1 MEGMRKIAVAAND
14 DCTIAEYIDNPP
26 SVVVYEVNE
35 KEVINRTVR
44 YYRQDIFEVL
54 NDCDTVVGKKCSD
67 TLKEQLSS
75 KGLIPVL
82 VEEESAD
89 VAVGKIMKIDR
100 DMQGKADQTCRH

>member
-1 MEGMRKIAVAAND
+1 MQGMRKIAVAAND

-35 KEVINRTVR
+35 KEVVNRTVR

-54 NDCDTVVGKKCSD
+54 NDCDTVVGRKCSD

-75 KGLIPVL
+75 KGLTPVL
-82 VEEESAD
+82 IEEESAD
-89 VAVGKIMKIDR
+89 VAVGKIMKIDQ
-100 DMQGKADQTCRH
+100 DMQRKVDQTCRH